1 MGLQPWWLSLG
12 TTTDV
17 DRDGL
22 RRPQIDSV
30 TRRPARAALPESFK
44 QVVWNFVASHSF
56 RFRSIPLS
64 QQVGLVL
71 YKVNCDSHSHIPY
84 KVETCG
90 ICHSDALVKEGYW
103 PGIQYPRVPG
113 HEIAGRIDAIGADV
127 TLWKPGQ
134 RVGVGWHGGHCFQC
148 DACRRGDFIL
158 CQFGKITAITFDGGY
173 ADYMVAPA
181 EAVAAMPD
189 DLPAAEAAPLLCAGI
204 TVFNSLRNSGARS
217 GDLVAVQGIGGLG
230 HLGIQYAR
238 QMGFRTVAIGRGQD
252 KQPLAQKLG
261 AHEYVDTSASAPAEA
276 LQKLGGAR
284 VILATAP
291 DSKSI
296 SALVDGLTGNGKL
309 LIVGASFESLTVTP
323 LQLIG
328 GRKSVQGWPGGTA
341 KDSEDTLRLSSLS
354 GVRPMIERY
363 PLEKAAE
370 AYDQMISGRAR
381 FRVVLTMG

>member
-1 MGLQPWWLSLG
+1 MKAVQVSKPGANFEIVERPTPQPEPG
-12 TTTDV
+12 
-17 DRDGL
+17 
-22 RRPQIDSV
+22 
-30 TRRPARAALPESFK
+30 
-44 QVVWNFVASHSF
+44 QV
-56 RFRSIPLS
+56 RI
-64 QQVGLVL
+64 
-71 YKVNCDSHSHIPY
+71 
-84 KVETCG
+84 KVEACG
-90 ICHSDALVKEGYW
+90 ICHSDALVKEGHW

-113 HEIAGRIDAIGADV
+113 HEIAGRIDAVGANV
-127 TLWKPGQ
+127 TQWKPGQ

-148 DACRRGDFIL
+148 DPCRRGDFVL
-158 CQFGKITAITFDGGY
+158 CLFAKVTGISFDGGY
-173 ADYMVAPA
+173 AEYVVVPA

-238 QMGFRTVAIGRGQD
+238 QMGFRTVAIGRGKD
-252 KQPLAQKLG
+252 KQALAKKLG
-261 AHEYVDTSASAPAEA
+261 AHEYVDTSAGAPAEA

-296 SALVDGLTGNGKL
+296 SALVDGVSPNGTL
-309 LIVGASFESLTVTP
+309 LIVGATMESLTVTP

-328 GRKSVQGWPGGTA
+328 GRKNIQGWPSGTA
-341 KDSEDTLRLSSLS
+341 KDSEDTLQFSSLS
-354 GVRPMIERY
+354 GVRPMIEKY

-370 AYDQMISGRAR
+370 GYEQMISGKAR
-381 FRVVLTMG
+381 FRVVLTMGA